1 MGSLMQGVQNA
12 QNRRQSEKSNRMEDE
27 TKRYAGS
34 AYMGDPDAMKSLMSV
49 NPQAGIQMQQ
59 MLAQR
64 QAQQQQARLA
74 TAGKMRGDIEG
85 IMTNIAKFPDAES
98 VRSYAE
104 EQFKDLQARHP
115 EAMQNFSPEQLTY
128 DEQDYTRAK
137 ILYGKAK
144 GEKGNNIGQLS
155 PKDFTVESLAKYAQ
169 TGNIGDA
176 VRYSP
181 KIQDIA
187 GIPHQVNPLTQKW
200 EPIVDL
206 TDPSITEQAKVL
218 AKIEA
223 DNQSEKDFAKSKL
236 KWQEN
241 ENKILSSISM
251 ADSKTEILN
260 NTTDKLKSL
269 LGALSTRYGSFL
281 SKFPATDA
289 RTIKGLIQ
297 TIKANSAFTT
307 LTDLKAA
314 GGTLG
319 AISEAE
325 LGLLSSALG
334 SIDQSGDTTEL
345 IRVLDQISKAND
357 DSVTRIKSGYDR
369 EKSRYSTGFQSDEEP
384 KQSAPQQAPADTGIL
399 DQARAAIAGGADR
412 QAVINRLKENGIDAG
427 GL

>member
-1 MGSLMQGVQNA
+1 MALYTPFV
-12 QNRRQSEKSNRMEDE
+12 EKSVNTIASGMQQKQQTDL
-27 TKRYAGS
+27 AQS
-34 AYMGDPDAMKSLMSV
+34 AYMGDPNALGQLYGI
-49 NPQAGIQMQQ
+49 NPELAEKIKRQKQQ
-59 MLAQR
+59 DQQNQLAQ
-64 QAQQQQARLA
+64 QAQKQKVSMQADEKTQKIARQIAGDVAKMPFEQAQPYAAQQAAQYGVELPPL
-74 TAGKMRGDIEG
+74 T
-85 IMTNIAKFPDAES
+85 
-98 VRSYAE
+98 
-104 EQFKDLQARHP
+104 KDFHDQMVMAH
-115 EAMQNFSPEQLTY
+115 
-128 DEQDYTRAK
+128 
-137 ILYGKAK
+137 GKAK